1 MKFEIFTDKSG
12 EFRFRLINSN
22 GKVALKSESYIAK
35 SSATNGIE
43 SIKKNAADEKKYKFN
58 NAEETSFNL
67 VAGNGQ
73 VIGTSPKFADK
84 STTKSMMSK
93 IMHSAAKADVI
104 DLSNA

>member
-1 MKFEIFTDKSG
+1 MKFEIFNDKSG
-12 EFRFRLINSN
+12 EFRFRLLKSD

-43 SIKKNAADEKKYKFN
+43 SIKKNANDEKKYKPN
-58 NAEETSFNL
+58 NADETSFNL

-84 STTKSMMSK
+84 AAAKSAMEE
-93 IMHSAAKADVI
+93 IMKSAAKAEVA
-104 DLSNA
+104 DLT